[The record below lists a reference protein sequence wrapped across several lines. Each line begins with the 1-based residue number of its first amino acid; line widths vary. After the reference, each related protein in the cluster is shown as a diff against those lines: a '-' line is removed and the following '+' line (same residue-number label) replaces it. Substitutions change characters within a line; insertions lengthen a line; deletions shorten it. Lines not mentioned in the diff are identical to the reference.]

1 MQSIIKSLTDKKI
14 WLAPLAGFTDNAFRK
29 ICKQCGADI
38 IVSEMVSADGIV
50 FDKNRSISY
59 TDSEEYQRPFGIQLF
74 GSEPKIMAKA
84 VEIILEKKP
93 DFIDVNMGCPVKKV
107 VKRGAGS
114 ALMKNPEKAEAIIME
129 MKNAL
134 KGSKVPLS
142 AKIRS
147 GWDMQNINC
156 VDFGKMLQSAGVD
169 IICLHPRTRTQ
180 MFSGRSDWDLIK
192 ELKQNLTIPIIGNG
206 DIRTP
211 EDAQKMFSQ
220 TNCDSIMAGR
230 GILGKPWLLTKI
242 KDFLI
247 KSEITSL
254 SFSEKYEIILQHFSE
269 VVKNKGEQTAI
280 REMRTHF
287 SYYTKGFEGSAKIR
301 NFINKSSD
309 KKAILSVIK
318 ELYSKELI

>member
-1 MQSIIKSLTDKKI
+1 MIKSLTDKKI

-29 ICKQCGADI
+29 ICKQCGADV

-50 FDKNRSISY
+50 FDKKRSISY
-59 TDSEEYQRPFGIQLF
+59 TDSDESQRPFGIQLF

-107 VKRGAGS
+107 IKRGAGS
-114 ALMKNPEKAEAIIME
+114 ALMKNPDKAEAIIKE
-129 MKNAL
+129 MNNAL
-134 KGSKVPLS
+134 KGCNVALS

-147 GWDMQNINC
+147 GWDKQNINA
-156 VDFGKMLQSAGVD
+156 VDFGKMLQNAGVD
-169 IICLHPRTRTQ
+169 MICLHPRTRTQ
-180 MFSGRSDWDLIK
+180 MFSGRSDWNLIK
-192 ELKQNLTIPIIGNG
+192 ELKQKVRIPIIGNG

-220 TNCDSIMAGR
+220 TNCDSIMVGR
-230 GILGKPWLLTKI
+230 GILGKPWLLTEI
-242 KDFLI
+242 KDYLLNA
-247 KSEITSL
+247 ETQTL
-254 SFSEKYEIILQHFSE
+254 NLSEKYEIIVQHFE
-269 VVKNKGEQTAI
+269 EIVKNKGEQTTI

-287 SYYTKGFEGSAKIR
+287 SYYTKGFKGSAKIR

-309 KKAILSVIK
+309 KKKVLSAIQ
-318 ELYSKELI
+318 ELYS

>member
-1 MQSIIKSLTDKKI
+1 MQSMIKSLTDKKI

-29 ICKQCGADI
+29 ICKQNGADV

-59 TDSEEYQRPFGIQLF
+59 TDSDESQRPFGIQLF

-107 VKRGAGS
+107 IKRGAGS
-114 ALMKNPEKAEAIIME
+114 ALMKNPEKAEAIIRE

-134 KGSKVPLS
+134 TGCKVPLS

-147 GWDMQNINC
+147 GWDMQNINA
-156 VDFGKMLQSAGVD
+156 VDFGKMLQNAGAD
-169 IICLHPRTRTQ
+169 MICLHPRTRTQ
-180 MFSGRSDWDLIK
+180 MFSGKSDWSLIK
-192 ELKQNLTIPIIGNG
+192 ELKQKVTIPIIGNG

-220 TNCDSIMAGR
+220 TNCDSIMVGR
-230 GILGKPWLLTKI
+230 GILGKPWLLTEI
-242 KDFLI
+242 KDYLL
-247 KSEITSL
+247 KSEITLL
-254 SFSEKYEIILQHFSE
+254 SFSEKYEIILQHFEE

-287 SYYTKGFEGSAKIR
+287 SYYTKGFKGSAKIR
-301 NFINKSSD
+301 DFINKSSD
-309 KKAILSVIK
+309 KKAVLSAIQ
-318 ELYSKELI
+318 ELYSKE